1 MSYSNFNDSQFMTA
15 LSNRHDLDVFNE
27 NKVSMFA
34 LELFFGL
41 EDVLNTL
48 SSAITGGADDAKTDI
63 LFVNR
68 DHGSIVLIQAY
79 EAQSFKVSAK
89 GNKGAD
95 LSYALGV
102 LLTAPENDIPA
113 GIRPHVLDARAAMKA
128 GDISMLHVWYLH
140 NLPES
145 QQIKQ
150 QMQPIIEPAKTQLIP
165 YQTHEFS
172 IELSI
177 REIGL
182 ETLDLFYK
190 SSKQAII
197 IDKILTFDPPRPG
210 FKISKSDWHSFI
222 TTIPG
227 SWLANLYRSHNNTEL
242 FSANVRGFMGA
253 NKKDNDKVINAGI
266 QESANDAPLDFFVF
280 NNGITA
286 LVHDFETDN
295 TDQQNLISIKGISIV
310 NGAQTT
316 GSLGSLPTDIDLS
329 KIQIGVRFIKCENKS
344 KIESITRYNNS
355 QNRVIQSDF
364 RANDFIQKRLR
375 EEFKDLNSAEYDGG
389 LRGYITQDR
398 KLKIDAHSAAQALM
412 AWHGNP
418 SDSYHKKMMIW
429 DDNDL
434 YSIAFDASISA
445 QHILF
450 TYTLLEASNL
460 LKDILRVKEKSG
472 EIQQHEKELL
482 LFLNERGSSFLIIHA
497 MSKIIET
504 LLETNIKAPYGIGFK
519 KHLSRDACINLWKD
533 LLIQLSYNIKTL
545 NAGLKNRLSNKGEIA
560 KVTSEFTTAIG
571 STFMSFKTQFKVNP
585 YNDFMV
591 KIENKI

>member
-1 MSYSNFNDSQFMTA
+1 MSYKNFNDSQFLTA
-15 LSNRHDLDVFNE
+15 LSNRPDLQVFNE
-27 NKVSMFA
+27 NKVSVFA

-68 DHGSIVLIQAY
+68 EQASIVLIQAY
-79 EAQSFKVSAK
+79 EAQTFKTSAK

-102 LLTAPENDIPA
+102 LLTSPESDIPE
-113 GIRPHVLDARAAMKA
+113 GIRPHVLDAREAMKSGEINMIHA
-128 GDISMLHVWYLH
+128 WYLH

-150 QMQPIIEPAKTQLIP
+150 QMQPIVEPAKAQLLA
-165 YQTHEFS
+165 YQNHDFK
-172 IELSI
+172 IDLNI
-177 REIGL
+177 KEIGL

-197 IDKILTFDPPRPG
+197 IDKEFTFDPPRDG
-210 FKISKSDWHSFI
+210 FLISNDDWDSFI
-222 TTIPG
+222 TTIRG
-227 SWLANLYRSHNNTEL
+227 DWLANLYRNHNNTEL

-266 QESANDAPLDFFVF
+266 QESAAVSPLDFFVF

-286 LVHDFETDN
+286 LVHNFETTPNN
-295 TDQQNLISIKGISIV
+295 TQKIQSIKGISIV

-316 GSLGSLPTDIDLS
+316 GSLGSLPIDIDLS
-329 KIQIGVRFIKCENKS
+329 KIKIGVRFIKCENKE

-355 QNRVIQSDF
+355 QNKVIQSDF
-364 RANDFIQKRLR
+364 RANDSIQKRLR
-375 EEFKDLNSAEYDGG
+375 EEFKSLPSAEYDGG

-398 KLKIDAHSAAQALM
+398 KLKIDAHSSAQALM
-412 AWHGNP
+412 AWHGSP

-445 QHILF
+445 SHILF
-450 TYTLLEASNL
+450 VYTLLEASNL
-460 LKDILRVKEKSG
+460 LKDSLRQKEKSG
-472 EIQQHEKELL
+472 DIQNHEKELL
-482 LFLNERGSSFLIIHA
+482 LFLNERGSSFLVIHA
-497 MSKIIET
+497 ISNIIET
-504 LLETNIKAPYGIGFK
+504 LMEVNIKSPYGISFK
-519 KHLSRDACINLWKD
+519 KTLSRDDCINAWTE
-533 LLIQLSYNIKTL
+533 LLTQLSYNIKTL
-545 NAGLKNRLSNKGEIA
+545 SSGLKNRLSNKGEIA
-560 KVTSEFTTAIG
+560 KVTREFTTAVG
-571 STFMSFKTQFKVNP
+571 STFMAFKTQFKVNP
-585 YNDFMV
+585 YSNIID
-591 KIENKI
+591 KIDNRI